1 MIFESTPIP
10 GCMIVRLEP
19 RKDERGFFTRT
30 FCSREFGN
38 HNLDSTMVQSNW
50 SESAKRHTLRGMH
63 YQVNGSEEA
72 KLVRCLR
79 GRILDVCID
88 IRRDSDSFGHHV
100 MVELTEMNNAM
111 LYLPRGTAH
120 GFLTLDNDSQVFY
133 QVSNYYDPDNERGIR
148 WNDPFFSIPWP
159 VVNPILSDKDQSYP
173 DFQ

>member
-1 MIFESTPIP
+1 
-10 GCMIVRLEP
+10 
-19 RKDERGFFTRT
+19 
-30 FCSREFGN
+30 
-38 HNLDSTMVQSNW
+38 
-50 SESAKRHTLRGMH
+50 MH

>member
-1 MIFESTPIP
+1 MLFENTPIP
-10 GCMIVRLEP
+10 GCFIIRLEP
-19 RKDERGFFTRT
+19 RKDERGFFART
-30 FCSREFGN
+30 FCSREFAN
-38 HNLDSTMVQSNW
+38 HNLDSNMVQSNW
-50 SESAKRHTLRGMH
+50 SGSTKRHTLRGMH

-79 GRILDVCID
+79 GRILDICID
-88 IRRDSDSFGHHV
+88 IRRDSETFGHHV

-120 GFLTLDNDSQVFY
+120 GFLTLDNDCQVFY

-159 VVNPILSDKDQSYP
+159 AVNPILSDKDQSYP